1 MAQQI
6 ITLNPGESK
15 IVSFTV
21 TPNEAKTYT
30 VSVDGL
36 GGTFVALPKGLPEV
50 PEEFCVDTIT
60 AEPSVVSLG
69 NEVKIHV
76 QYWLPNGVDVRPY
89 IGKTYQMHC
98 TIDGETLTA
107 STGPIPYFPAD
118 IYFAYTPRSVG
129 TYTATVL
136 DKSVSFEVR
145 AEVPGPFYNPFG
157 TYTQYATLDALA
169 GFIAF
174 EEGVWS
180 NESAPGQN
188 MWMDYINC
196 PYCSAKFETGSYFGA
211 PPYGSPFRLATTY
224 ALLDHIQSSHPDHPL
239 TKPRCHIEVNVP
251 EPPVTKLGIN
261 DYGPAYFIN
270 FDRQYAADHH
280 PHTIWGILSWE
291 NIGLWIGGCYEFHNP
306 SLFVFTLGA
315 HHIVIRGPVVCR
327 VGMAPFTL
335 SQGLGVQTPDGS
347 YVSVDTLPLVF
358 DTDIVLLAVGDKVT
372 IDAGTGLRGY
382 HKWSVPVG

>member
-118 IYFAYTPRSVG
+118 IYFAYTPQSVG

-224 ALLDHIQSSHPDHPL
+224 ALLDHIQSSHPQYPL
-239 TKPRCHIEVNVP
+239 TKPRPHVEITVPQLPSPVSSWISPGAYYVVIDRICGEIGYTCAYPVVLGPCGSWVFNNVGLFATTLGTHHIGV
-251 EPPVTKLGIN
+251 G
-261 DYGPAYFIN
+261 GP
-270 FDRQYAADHH
+270 
-280 PHTIWGILSWE
+280 L
-291 NIGLWIGGCYEFHNP
+291 LGGCWEYAESVRHGKVLP
-306 SLFVFTLGA
+306 TLFSQDITL
-315 HHIVIRGPVVCR
+315 
-327 VGMAPFTL
+327 
-335 SQGLGVQTPDGS
+335 Q
-347 YVSVDTLPLVF
+347 
-358 DTDIVLLAVGDKVT
+358 AVGDKVT
-372 IDAGTGLRGY
+372 IDTETGLVGY
-382 HKWSVPVG
+382 QGW